1 MCIRDRAALH
11 DLDISDDPGTYL
23 PRSPYMALVYGQMIS
38 GVGYTAGADAQVEAG
53 EEFIVRHETDGT
65 VVGVTGIDAVGTVY
79 QWGQQLHGLQA

>member
-1 MCIRDRAALH
+1 MQ
-11 DLDISDDPGTYL
+11 T
-23 PRSPYMALVYGQMIS
+23 PRWKPH
-38 GVGYTAGADAQVEAG
+38 